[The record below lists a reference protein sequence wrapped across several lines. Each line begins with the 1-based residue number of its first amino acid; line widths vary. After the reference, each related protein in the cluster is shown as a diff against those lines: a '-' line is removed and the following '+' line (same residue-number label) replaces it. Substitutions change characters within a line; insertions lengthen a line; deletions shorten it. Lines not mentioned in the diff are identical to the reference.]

1 MNCVNLLY
9 FAYLRL
15 RKSLPANT
23 RLFYGVERET
33 KMEKSKSAYNFE
45 VGHIALTTIGN

>member
-1 MNCVNLLY
+1 MNCANLLY
-9 FAYLRL
+9 FAYLRP
-15 RKSLPANT
+15 RESLPANI